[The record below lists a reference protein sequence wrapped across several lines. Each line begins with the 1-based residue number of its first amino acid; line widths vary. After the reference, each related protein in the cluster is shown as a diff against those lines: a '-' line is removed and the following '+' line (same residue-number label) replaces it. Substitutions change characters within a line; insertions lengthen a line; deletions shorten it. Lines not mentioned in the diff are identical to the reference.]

1 MLKNYFNVAIRNLL
15 KHKFYSLLNVIGLS
29 IGLACFMLISLF
41 VKDELSYDTHFEG
54 AERIYRVDFAA
65 TLNGSDHISAEVG
78 APTALALKADYPEVE
93 DAVRFRATGNWFVK
107 RKGQTETFKEEHV
120 LMADSNFFKFFS
132 LDLIYGDIETVLNRP
147 NTLVIDLTTSKKLF
161 GDINPVGEVLVLD
174 NQTDYEVTG
183 VYQDIPKNTHFHHNM
198 MLSMSTFDWANNQ
211 NWLSTNFNTYVKLK
225 EGTPGEVLEAKFPGM
240 VQTYC
245 APLIEQFLNMNM
257 EEFRNSGNAVGFSL
271 FPMTDIHLNSNKEG
285 DLEANGDIKYVFI
298 FSAVGL
304 FILILACINFM
315 NLATARSAN
324 RAKEVGVRKAMGARK
339 KQLINQFVSE
349 ALLISILAFLIAFLI
364 SFLAIPSFNTLAS
377 KELSFLSLLDGSF
390 VLFMLGVM
398 ILVGLL
404 AGSYPAFYMS
414 MFKPVEVLKGTVRQ
428 GIKSGPIRSALVIFQ
443 FAISI
448 IMIIGTAIVFDQ
460 LSYIQ
465 NKKLGYE
472 KDQILMV
479 NDAWILRDQVNA
491 YKDEASRNANV
502 VSSTIASFTPMGNTN
517 NSDLYFKNAS
527 AASDESLVISIAVV
541 DHDFA
546 NTMGI
551 EIKEGRYFSEDFA
564 SDSTAVLINE
574 TAARNFGYDEPVGSM
589 IYNYGGSNDN
599 PVVDGYKIIGVVSD
613 FHFKSLRS
621 NIEPLVMHL
630 GQNAGFGLF
639 KIQME
644 NADET
649 IDYLEATWDKF
660 APGQPFEYQFMNQQF
675 NAMYES
681 ENKVG
686 KIFTVFAVL
695 TIFIACLGLFGLA
708 AFTAEQKTKEIGIR
722 KTLGASIPSIVN
734 LLSKN
739 FLKLIVVALVI
750 AIPIASFAM
759 SYWLEAFAY
768 RTNLKPSTY
777 IISGLIAIAI
787 AWVTISFQ
795 SWKAARINPAQS
807 LKDE

>member
-1 MLKNYFNVAIRNLL
+1 MLKNYLNVALRNLL

-41 VKDELSYDTHFEG
+41 VKDELSYDRHFEG

-65 TLNGSDHISAEVG
+65 TLNGSDHISAAVG
-78 APTALALKADYPEVE
+78 APTALALKTDYPEVE
-93 DAVRFRATGNWFVK
+93 DAVRFRNSGNWFVK

-120 LMADSNFFKFFS
+120 AMADSNFFKFFT
-132 LDLIYGDIETVLNRP
+132 LDLIYGDEETALNRP
-147 NTLVIDLTTSKKLF
+147 NTLVLDLTTSKKIF

-174 NQTDYEVTG
+174 NRTDYEVAG
-183 VYQDIPKNTHFHHNM
+183 VYADIPDNTHFHHNM

-211 NWLSTNFNTYVKLK
+211 NWLSTNFNTYVKLT
-225 EGTPGEVLEAKFPGM
+225 EGTTKAELESKFPGM

-271 FPMTDIHLNSNKEG
+271 FPMTDIHLASNKDS

-339 KQLINQFVSE
+339 KQLINQFISE
-349 ALLISILAFLIAFLI
+349 ALLISVLAFLIAYLI
-364 SFLAIPSFNTLAS
+364 SFLAIPSFNTLAA
-377 KELSFLSLLDGSF
+377 KELVFSNLLDTTF

-414 MFKPVEVLKGTVRQ
+414 MFKPVEVLKGTIKQ
-428 GIKSGPIRSALVIFQ
+428 GIKSGPIRSVLVVFQ

-460 LSYIQ
+460 LSFIQ

-479 NDAWILRDQVNA
+479 NDAWILRDQVDA
-491 YKDEASRNANV
+491 YKEEASRNANV
-502 VSSTIASFTPMGNTN
+502 INSTIASFTPMGNTN

-541 DHDFA
+541 DHDFI

-551 EIKEGRYFSEDFA
+551 EVSDGRYFSEEFA
-564 SDSTAVLINE
+564 SDSMAVLINE
-574 TAARNFGYDEPVGSM
+574 TAARNFGYETPIGSS
-589 IYNYGGSNDN
+589 IYKYGGSNEN
-599 PVVDGYKIIGVVSD
+599 PVVEGYKIIGVVSD

-630 GQNAGFGLF
+630 GRNSGFALF

-644 NADET
+644 NADATINHLET
-649 IDYLEATWDKF
+649 TWDNF

-675 NAMYES
+675 NAMYEA

-686 KIFTVFAVL
+686 DIFTVFAVL

-739 FLKLIVVALVI
+739 FLKLIFISLVI
-750 AIPIASFAM
+750 AIPIASYAM
-759 SYWLEAFAY
+759 NYWLEEFAY
-768 RTNLKPSTY
+768 RTSLKPSTY
-777 IISGLIAIAI
+777 IISGVIAIAI
-787 AWVTISFQ
+787 AWITISFQ
-795 SWKAARINPAQS
+795 SWKAARVNPAKS

>member
-1 MLKNYFNVAIRNLL
+1 MLKNYFNVALRNLL

-41 VKDELSYDTHFEG
+41 VKDELSYDSHFED
-54 AERIYRVDFAA
+54 ADRIHRVDFAA
-65 TLNGSDHISAEVG
+65 TLNGADHIAAAVG
-78 APTALALKADYPEVE
+78 APTALALKTDYPEVE
-93 DAVRFRATGNWFVK
+93 DALRYRNSGNWFVK

-120 LMADSNFFKFFS
+120 AMADSNFFKFFS
-132 LDLIYGDIETVLNRP
+132 LDLVYGDAETALNRP
-147 NTLVIDLTTSKKLF
+147 NTLVMDVTTSRKIF
-161 GDINPVGEVLVLD
+161 GDMNPVGEVLVLD
-174 NQTDYEVTG
+174 NRTDYEVAG
-183 VYQDIPKNTHFHHNM
+183 VYEDIPKNTHFHHNM
-198 MLSMSTFDWANNQ
+198 MLSMSSFEWTNNQ

-225 EGTPGEVLEAKFPGM
+225 KGITASELEAKFPGM
-240 VQTYC
+240 IQTYC

-257 EEFRNSGNAVGFSL
+257 EEFRNSGNALGFSL
-271 FPMTDIHLNSNKEG
+271 FPLTDIHLNSNKDS
-285 DLEANGDIKYVFI
+285 DLEANGDIKYVYI

-315 NLATARSAN
+315 NLSTARSSN

-339 KQLINQFVSE
+339 RQLINQFISE
-349 ALLISILAFLIAFLI
+349 ALLISILAFVFAYII
-364 SFLAIPSFNTLAS
+364 SFLAIPSFNDLAV
-377 KELSFLSLLDGSF
+377 KELSFSKLLDGSF
-390 VLFMLGVM
+390 IFFMLGVTV
-398 ILVGLL
+398 LVGLL

-414 MFKPVEVLKGTVRQ
+414 MFKPVEVLKGKVRQ
-428 GIKSGPIRSALVIFQ
+428 GIKSGPIRSVLVIFQ

-448 IMIIGTAIVFDQ
+448 TMIIGTAIVFDQ
-460 LSYIQ
+460 LSFIQ

-472 KDQILMV
+472 KDQVLMV

-491 YKDEASRNANV
+491 YKEEASRNANV
-502 VSSTIASFTPMGNTN
+502 INSTIASFTPIGSNN

-527 AASDESLVISIAVV
+527 AASDESLVINEAVV
-541 DHDFA
+541 DHDFI

-551 EIKEGRYFSEDFA
+551 EVSQGRYFSKDFV

-574 TAARNFGYDEPVGSM
+574 TAVRNFGYENPVGSM
-589 IYNYGGSNDN
+589 IYAYGGSQEN
-599 PVVDGYKIIGVVSD
+599 PVVEGYKIIGVIQD

-621 NIEPLVMHL
+621 NIDPLIMHL
-630 GQNAGFGLF
+630 GQNSGFALF

-644 NADET
+644 NSEET
-649 IDYLEATWDKF
+649 IAHLETTWEQF
-660 APGQPFEYQFMNQQF
+660 APGQPFEYQFMNQEF
-675 NAMYES
+675 NAMYEA

-686 KIFTVFAVL
+686 EIFTVFAAL

-739 FLKLIVVALVI
+739 FLKLIVVALII
-750 AIPIASFAM
+750 AIPIASIAM
-759 SYWLEAFAY
+759 NYWLEEFAY

-777 IISGLIAIAI
+777 IISGIMAIAI
-787 AWVTISFQ
+787 AWITISYQ
-795 SWKAARINPAQS
+795 SWKAARINPAKS

>member
-1 MLKNYFNVAIRNLL
+1 MLKNYFNIALRNLL
-15 KHKFYSLLNVIGLS
+15 KHKFYSLLNIIGLS

-41 VKDELSYDTHFEG
+41 VKDELSYDSHLEG
-54 AERIYRVDFAA
+54 ADRIYRVDFAA
-65 TLNGSDHISAEVG
+65 TLNGSDHISAAVG
-78 APTALALKADYPEVE
+78 APTALALKTDYPEVE
-93 DAVRFRATGNWFVK
+93 DAVRFRNSGNWFVK
-107 RKGQTETFKEEHV
+107 RKEQTETFKEEHV
-120 LMADSNFFKFFS
+120 AMADSNFFKFFS
-132 LDLIYGDIETVLNRP
+132 LDLIYGDKETALNRP
-147 NTLVIDLTTSKKLF
+147 NTLVMDLTTSKKIF

-174 NQTDYEVTG
+174 NEDDYEVTG
-183 VYQDIPKNTHFHHNM
+183 VYADIPQNTHFHHNI
-198 MLSMSTFDWANNQ
+198 MLSMSTFEWANNQ

-225 EGTPGEVLEAKFPGM
+225 EGTPGEVLEAKFPDM
-240 VQTYC
+240 IQTYC

-271 FPMTDIHLNSNKEG
+271 FPLTDIHLNSNKDS
-285 DLEANGDIKYVFI
+285 DLEANGDIKYVYI

-304 FILILACINFM
+304 FILLLACINFM

-339 KQLINQFVSE
+339 KQLINQFISE
-349 ALLISILAFLIAFLI
+349 ALLISILAFLIAYLI
-364 SFLAIPSFNTLAS
+364 SLLALPSFNNLAS
-377 KELSFLSLLDGSF
+377 KELSFMNLLEGKF
-390 VLFMLGVM
+390 ILLMVGVM
-398 ILVGLL
+398 VLVGLL

-414 MFKPVEVLKGTVRQ
+414 MFRPVEVLKGLVRQ
-428 GIKSGPIRSALVIFQ
+428 GMKSGPIRSALVIFQ
-443 FAISI
+443 FSISI

-460 LSYIQ
+460 LSFIQ

-479 NDAWILRDQVNA
+479 NDAWILRDQVDA
-491 YKDEASRNANV
+491 YKEEASRNANIL
-502 VSSTIASFTPMGNTN
+502 SSTIASFTPMGNSN

-527 AASDESLVISIAVV
+527 AASDESLVINIAVV
-541 DHDFA
+541 DHDFV

-551 EIKEGRYFSEDFA
+551 EIKEGRYFSEDFS

-599 PVVDGYKIIGVVSD
+599 PEVEGYKIIGVVSD

-639 KIQME
+639 KVQMH

-660 APGQPFEYQFMNQQF
+660 APGQPFEYQFMNQEF
-675 NAMYES
+675 NAMYEA

-739 FLKLIVVALVI
+739 FLKLIVVSLVI
-750 AIPIASFAM
+750 AIPVASFAM
-759 SYWLEAFAY
+759 NYWLEAFAY
-768 RTNLKPSTY
+768 RTNLKPTTY
-777 IISGLIAIAI
+777 IISGVIALAI
-787 AWVTISFQ
+787 AWITISFQ
-795 SWKAARINPAQS
+795 SWKAARVNPAQS

>member
-1 MLKNYFNVAIRNLL
+1 MLKNYFNVALRNLL

-29 IGLACFMLISLF
+29 VGLACFMLISLF
-41 VKDELSYDTHFEG
+41 VKDELSYDLHFEG
-54 AERIYRVDFAA
+54 SDRIYRVDFAA
-65 TLNGSDHISAEVG
+65 TLNGSDHISAAVG
-78 APTALALKADYPEVE
+78 APTALALKTDYPEVE
-93 DAVRFRATGNWFVK
+93 DAVRCRNSGNWFVK

-132 LDLIYGDIETVLNRP
+132 LNLIYGDKETALNRP
-147 NTLVIDLTTSKKLF
+147 NTLVIDHTTSKKLF
-161 GDINPVGEVLVLD
+161 GDMNPVGEVLLLD
-174 NQTDYEVTG
+174 NEHDYEVTG
-183 VYQDIPKNTHFHHNM
+183 VYEDIPANTHFHHNM
-198 MLSMSTFDWANNQ
+198 MLSMSTFEWANNQ
-211 NWLSTNFNTYVKLK
+211 NWLSTNFNTYVKIK
-225 EGTPGEVLEAKFPGM
+225 EGIPGEELEAKFPDM
-240 VQTYC
+240 IQTYC

-257 EEFRNSGNAVGFSL
+257 EEFRNSGNALGFSL
-271 FPMTDIHLNSNKEG
+271 FPLTDIHLNSNKDS
-285 DLEANGDIKYVFI
+285 DLEANGDIKYVYI

-304 FILILACINFM
+304 FILLLACINFM

-339 KQLINQFVSE
+339 KQLINQFISE
-349 ALLISILAFLIAFLI
+349 ALLISILAFFIAYLI
-364 SFLAIPSFNTLAS
+364 SLLALPSFNLLAS
-377 KELSFLSLLDGSF
+377 KELSFISLLEGEF
-390 VLFMLGVM
+390 ILLMIGVM
-398 ILVGLL
+398 VLVGLL

-414 MFKPVEVLKGTVRQ
+414 MFRPVEVLKGLVRQ
-428 GIKSGPIRSALVIFQ
+428 GMKSGPIRSALVIFQ
-443 FAISI
+443 FSISI

-479 NDAWILRDQVNA
+479 NDAWILGDQVNA
-491 YKDEASRNANV
+491 YKEEASRNSNILN
-502 VSSTIASFTPMGNTN
+502 STIASFTPIGNSN

-527 AASDESLVISIAVV
+527 AASDESLVINIAVV
-541 DHDFA
+541 DHDFVT
-546 NTMGI
+546 TMGV
-551 EIKEGRYFSEDFA
+551 EIKEGRYFSQEF
-564 SDSTAVLINE
+564 SRDSTAVLINE
-574 TAARNFGYDEPVGSM
+574 TAARNFGYENPVGSM

-599 PVVDGYKIIGVVSD
+599 PVVEGYKIIGVVSD

-630 GQNAGFGLF
+630 GQNSGFALF

-644 NADET
+644 NADAT
-649 IDYLEATWDKF
+649 IEYLEATWDKF
-660 APGQPFEYQFMNQQF
+660 APGQPFEFQFMNQEF
-675 NAMYES
+675 NAMYEA

-739 FLKLIVVALVI
+739 FLKLIAVALII
-750 AIPIASFAM
+750 AIPIASVAM
-759 SYWLEAFAY
+759 NYWLEAFAY
-768 RTNLKPSTY
+768 RTSLKPSTY
-777 IISGLIAIAI
+777 ITSGVIAIAI
-787 AWVTISFQ
+787 AWITISFQ
-795 SWKAARINPAQS
+795 SWKAARVNPAQS

>member
-1 MLKNYFNVAIRNLL
+1 MLKNYFNVALRNLL

-41 VKDELSYDTHFEG
+41 VKDELSYDNHFIG
-54 AERIYRVDFAA
+54 ADRIYRVDFAA
-65 TLNGSDHISAEVG
+65 TLNGADHIAAAVG
-78 APTALALKADYPEVE
+78 APTALALKTDYPEVE
-93 DAVRFRATGNWFVK
+93 DAVRMRNSGNWFVK
-107 RKGQTETFKEEHV
+107 RKGQTQTFKEEHV
-120 LMADSNFFKFFS
+120 AMADSNFFKFFS
-132 LDLIYGDIETVLNRP
+132 LNLIYGDIETALNRP
-147 NTLVIDLTTSKKLF
+147 NTLVLDQTTSQKIF

-174 NQTDYEVTG
+174 NRTDYEVAG
-183 VYQDIPKNTHFHHNM
+183 VYEDIPENTHFHHNIL
-198 MLSMSTFDWANNQ
+198 LSMSSFGWTNNQ

-225 EGTPGEVLEAKFPGM
+225 EGIQGSDLEAKFPEM

-271 FPMTDIHLNSNKEG
+271 FPLQEIHLKSNKES
-285 DLEANGDIKYVFI
+285 DLEANGDLKYVYI

-304 FILILACINFM
+304 FILVLACINFM

-349 ALLISILAFLIAFLI
+349 ALLISVLAFVIAYII
-364 SFLAIPSFNTLAS
+364 SFLAIPSFNALAA
-377 KELSFLSLLDGSF
+377 KKLSFMSLLEGGF
-390 VLFMLGVM
+390 IFFMLGVM
-398 ILVGLL
+398 VLVGLL

-428 GIKSGPIRSALVIFQ
+428 GIKSGPIRSILVIFQ
-443 FAISI
+443 FTISI

-460 LSYIQ
+460 LSFIQ

-472 KDQILMV
+472 KDQVLMV

-491 YKDEASRNANV
+491 YKDEASRNSNV
-502 VSSTIASFTPMGNTN
+502 LSSTIASFTPTNNPN

-527 AASDESLVISIAVV
+527 AASDESLVINEAVV
-541 DHDFA
+541 DHDFIG
-546 NTMGI
+546 TMGI
-551 EIKEGRYFSEDFA
+551 EINQGRFFSREFP
-564 SDSTAVLINE
+564 SDSSAVLINE
-574 TAARNFGYDEPVGSM
+574 TAARNFGYEDPIGSM
-589 IYNYGGSNDN
+589 IYAYGGSNEN
-599 PVVDGYKIIGVVSD
+599 PVVEGYRIIGVVSD
-613 FHFKSLRS
+613 FHFASLRT
-621 NIEPLVMHL
+621 NIQPLIMHL
-630 GQNAGFGLF
+630 GQNSGFALF

-644 NADET
+644 NAQAT
-649 IDYLEATWDKF
+649 IDHLEETWDKF
-660 APGQPFEYQFMNQQF
+660 VPGQPFEYQFMNQQF
-675 NAMYES
+675 NAMYEA

-686 KIFTVFAVL
+686 EIFTVFAVL

-739 FLKLIVVALVI
+739 FLKLIVIALII
-750 AIPIASFAM
+750 AIPVASLAM
-759 SYWLEAFAY
+759 NYWLEEFAY
-768 RTNLKPSTY
+768 RTGLNPSTF
-777 IISGLIAIAI
+777 IISGVIALAI
-787 AWVTISFQ
+787 AWITISFQ
-795 SWKAARINPAQS
+795 SWKAARVNPAKS